1 MEELIVNIEFNSE
14 TKKITIPLDHK
25 SFLEKIQ
32 KLLGI
37 NSDLISGLAFEYKD
51 KDSTVDISMNSE
63 DDYEAFIFDFSS
75 VITIYII
82 NNNKKPDLD
91 MDLCTKNFI
100 KYNENINDNNIN
112 NIDNENNDII
122 NDNDIHQNNESNNDS
137 MDNSNMNIINK
148 KEDYISLL
156 VNNINKEGKNKK
168 DNKNNVI
175 NLFISIKVKNSVFS
189 KTFLTFFEV
198 CFICNSYPL
207 VNTLY
212 YCLECKISI
221 CEQCENESCFNH
233 RHNILKIQTK
243 EQYYDLI
250 YKKLIKENSNKSRLK
265 RMFNYLKY
273 YAYIFFS
280 KKRYPEF
287 LTKLQIAREK
297 YTTLN
302 NVNDN
307 KLKKALIL
315 AKGDI
320 DEAVNKLKNL

>member
-51 KDSTVDISMNSE
+51 SEGDIYNMNKE
-63 DDYEAFIFDFSS
+63 DAYKAFIFDFSS
-75 VITIYII
+75 VITLYII

-168 DNKNNVI
+168 ENKNNVI
-175 NLFISIKVKNSVFS
+175 NLFISIKVKKSVFS

-280 KKRYPEF
+280 KKRYPE
-287 LTKLQIAREK
+287 LMTKLQIAREK

-315 AKGDI
+315 AKGNI